1 MALPENLEAVRSHF
15 ATTNP
20 VVEDR
25 LFPLNDSLFARY
37 LRARTTVKA
46 AIDAIVKTILWRNE
60 FKIKEMQTEWKDVLM
75 NENST
80 GKMYIRGFTKS
91 GNAILYMR
99 PKYENTKDH
108 NGNMK
113 HLVYHME
120 RAIAIMNKQEKG
132 VEKIVLLIDYDG
144 FSIFNAPPMKTSMET
159 LSILQNHYPERL
171 ARAYCIKPPFIFN
184 MFWKAIY
191 PFIDPVTKDKIVMV
205 HDNKILTET
214 IDPAVLEKSLG
225 GDDERLF
232 ESNKWLNSSFE
243 DDYYTILNKSI

>member
-1 MALPENLEAVRSHF
+1 MSLDENLEAIRSHF
-15 ATTNP
+15 AKTNP
-20 VVEDR
+20 VVDDTM
-25 LFPLNDSLFARY
+25 FQLNDSLFARY

-46 AIDAIVKTILWRNE
+46 AIDAITKTILWRNE
-60 FKIKEMQTEWKDVLM
+60 FKIKEMQKEWRDILI

-99 PKYENTKDH
+99 PKFENTKDH

-144 FSIFNAPPMKTSMET
+144 YSIFNAPPMKTSMET

-184 MFWKAIY
+184 MFWNAIY
-191 PFIDPVTKDKIVMV
+191 PFIDPITKGKIVMV
-205 HDNKILTET
+205 HDKKVLTET
-214 IDPAVLEKSLG
+214 IEASVLEASLG
-225 GDDERLF
+225 GEDGRAFDSSKWIN
-232 ESNKWLNSSFE
+232 SNFD
-243 DDYYTILNKSI
+243 DDYNAILNK